1 MTILDLFAGIGG
13 FTLAGHWMGWDT
25 AAFVERDKDCKALE
39 LVTTPTARDWKSEKA
54 SEQTHARNS
63 RPLSETFGQNTGY
76 RLQPGFVEWM
86 QGYPPGWTH
95 IEPDASSNSETP

>member
-1 MTILDLFAGIGG
+1 MALWYAFRSRGLTKDIRIKGG
-13 FTLAGHWMGWDT
+13 PNGYTRTLG
-25 AAFVERDKDCKALE
+25 KALE